1 MFKERLTLE
10 NILIKDCVA
19 DWKEAINESV
29 QLLEDS
35 GAVPSDYKEKVIQSI
50 EELGPYIFIAPEIA
64 IPHVQYFGKTDVGI
78 SLLKV
83 NETVSYDADH
93 EARLFFAF
101 SAKDSKSHMEL
112 IQELAIF
119 LSDEKNVNAILKLE
133 TEHEIYDFIQR
144 EG

>member
-10 NILIKDCVA
+10 NILIKDSVA

-35 GAVPSDYKEKVIQSI
+35 GAVPSDYKEKVIKSI

-64 IPHVQYFGKTDVGI
+64 IPHVQYFGKTEVGI

-101 SAKDSKSHMEL
+101 SAKDSESHMEL

-119 LSDEKNVNAILKLE
+119 LSDENNVNAILELE
-133 TEHEIYDFIQR
+133 TAAEIYDFIQK

>member
-101 SAKDSKSHMEL
+101 SAKDSKSHMGL